1 LLSKWTKFKFRAH
14 GSYPEPGGATNEK
27 FRVGSPE
34 NFDVQSARR
43 ALKEHLDF
51 VRNTGGVISLRNGH
65 RERNHN
71 IRGVGAVGSVREK
84 GNPSRPS
91 DLEKVQ
97 EG

>member
-1 LLSKWTKFKFRAH
+1 VNCCRKGQNS
-14 GSYPEPGGATNEK
+14 K
-27 FRVGSPE
+27 FRVSL
-34 NFDVQSARR
+34 SARR
-43 ALKEHLDF
+43 VLKEHLDF

-84 GNPSRPS
+84 ENPSRPS